1 MPQYHF
7 CEGFKAQLEV
17 VVEASM
23 RGRRRRSSRSRSRG
37 RSRRSHRRSR
47 HSRSRSSAR
56 RRSSSRRRS
65 ISRTPLSRC
74 ASRARTWASSS
85 LPISIPTPPPV
96 PKFVIQGQ
104 GLGQTKSELPLPPP
118 PPAKPP
124 RLPLPPPPPVPRR
137 AAHHDDDDDDDDAV
151 IAVDPGASKTRTKM
165 LAVKTPATK
174 GKQAVVPPPRVPVS
188 LVPRQDGSSK
198 AKANIIPTKAM
209 PKIPKAHKAKAAA
222 GKPKTAVAAKAKS
235 SGAAKVPQRVPAPAK
250 ATTKASTG
258 AGAPGPKTAKTK
270 ACVPAKHGVGLGFRP
285 GMVRA
290 APRGSVGAAMAKAL
304 SAASTVVY
312 AEVAHFD
319 IGRLHG
325 NAVGDDSTSTSSS
338 EQAVKRES

>member
-1 MPQYHF
+1 M
-7 CEGFKAQLEV
+7 
-17 VVEASM
+17 
-23 RGRRRRSSRSRSRG
+23 
-37 RSRRSHRRSR
+37 
-47 HSRSRSSAR
+47 
-56 RRSSSRRRS
+56 
-65 ISRTPLSRC
+65 
-74 ASRARTWASSS
+74 
-85 LPISIPTPPPV
+85 

-118 PPAKPP
+118 PPAKPQ

-137 AAHHDDDDDDDDAV
+137 AAHHDDDDDDDDDAV
-151 IAVDPGASKTRTKM
+151 IAVDPGASQTRTKM

-188 LVPRQDGSSK
+188 LVPRQDGSSEAK
-198 AKANIIPTKAM
+198 AKAKTIPTKAM

-222 GKPKTAVAAKAKS
+222 GKPQPAAKAKS
-235 SGAAKVPQRVPAPAK
+235 SGTAKVPQLVPAPAK

-285 GMVRA
+285 GMVQA
-290 APRGSVGAAMAKAL
+290 APRGSVGLAMAKAL

-319 IGRLHG
+319 MGRHG